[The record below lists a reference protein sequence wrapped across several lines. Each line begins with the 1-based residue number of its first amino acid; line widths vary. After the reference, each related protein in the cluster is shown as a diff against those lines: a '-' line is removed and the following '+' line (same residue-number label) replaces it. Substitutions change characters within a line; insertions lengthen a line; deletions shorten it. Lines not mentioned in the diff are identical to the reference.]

1 MNILL
6 LLTFIA
12 SAFAIEQDSTIT
24 TATFTVIGIYMAIVV
39 IACII
44 IILIQKRNKSGEYAP
59 LNAN

>member
-24 TATFTVIGIYMAIVV
+24 TATFTVIGVYMLIVI
-39 IACII
+39 IACVII
-44 IILIQKRNKSGEYAP
+44 VFIQKRNKQGEYAP
-59 LNAN
+59 LNPH